1 LGQPVPGGQFGYLRL
16 KTTGRRSGQERV
28 AILGYAEDGENLV
41 TLAMNGW
48 AEADPAWWRNL
59 LANPDAIVELKG
71 GTVRAVHAREAIGDD
86 RDRLWN
92 VITGYTGY
100 GDLDGF
106 AGTRGVHTPVVV
118 LEPREA

>member
-1 LGQPVPGGQFGYLRL
+1 MPDGQFGYLRL
-16 KTTGRRSGQERV
+16 KTLGRRSGRERV
-28 AILGYAEDGENLV
+28 AILGYVEDGENLV

-59 LANPDAIVELKG
+59 LANPAAVVEVKG
-71 GTVRAVHAREAIGDD
+71 GVTRPVRAREAVGEE

-92 VITGYTGY
+92 LISGHTGY
-100 GDLDGF
+100 GDLEGF
-106 AGTRGVHTPVVV
+106 AGSRRAHTPVVV